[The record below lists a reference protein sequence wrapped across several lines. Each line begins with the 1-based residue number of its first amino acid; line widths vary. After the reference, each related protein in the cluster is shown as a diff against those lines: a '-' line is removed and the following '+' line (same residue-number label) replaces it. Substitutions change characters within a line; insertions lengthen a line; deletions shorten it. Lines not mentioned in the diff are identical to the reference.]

1 MTQLDV
7 DLVPVI
13 ARPHPARLSKALYP
27 VTGRVTTRY
36 GDVDA
41 NGHVNNLALESAH
54 ENARAELNQVTFPG
68 VYQPAVRSVR
78 LVTANN
84 AVHFLAEVFWPATIE
99 TGLGI
104 GRLGRT
110 SFTVSTALFVADRCV
125 SVCDTVLVVLDDYGP
140 APIPEEARDRMS
152 SLLLNP

>member
-13 ARPHPARLSKALYP
+13 GRPHPSRLAKALYP
-27 VTGRVTTRY
+27 LTGRAIARY
-36 GDVDA
+36 ADVDA
-41 NGHVNNLALESAH
+41 NGHVNNLALESMH
-54 ENARAELNQVTFPG
+54 ENARAEFNQETFPG

-84 AVHFLAEVFWPATIE
+84 AVHFLAEVFWPATVE

-110 SFTVSTALFVADRCV
+110 SFTVSTALFVGDTCV
-125 SVCDTVLVVLDDYGP
+125 SVCDTVLVVLDDNGP
-140 APIPEEARDRMS
+140 APIPEEARDRLS
-152 SLLLNP
+152 SLLLN